1 MASSSEPTDTPIQ
14 LHTGAIPPEHTEAG
28 WLEMTALVAQMEKAT
43 KLLTS
48 MGLELDKLR
57 TENARLKHQLAIIR
71 RHP

>member
-1 MASSSEPTDTPIQ
+1 MASSSEPTDIPIQ
-14 LHTGAIPPEHTEAG
+14 LHTGAIPQEYTEVG

-43 KLLTS
+43 RLLTS
-48 MGLELDKLR
+48 MGQEIDKLR